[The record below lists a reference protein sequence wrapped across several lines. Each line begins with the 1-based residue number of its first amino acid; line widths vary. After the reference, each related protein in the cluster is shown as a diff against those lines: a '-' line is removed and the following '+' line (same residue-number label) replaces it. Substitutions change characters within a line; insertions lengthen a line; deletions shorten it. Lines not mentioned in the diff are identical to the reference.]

1 MMPEDV
7 HEEKLSF
14 LDFEKKMLQTD
25 GPMDKWTNGPTDGP
39 NDGWRDSYRDARM
52 DKKKLSHITNV
63 SFRDIQNISMPSLHV
78 LCCKLFII

>member
-14 LDFEKKMLQTD
+14 LDFENKLLQTD
-25 GPMDKWTNGPTDGP
+25 GPMDKWTNGQTDGP

-52 DKKKLSHITNV
+52 DKKS
-63 SFRDIQNISMPSLHV
+63 
-78 LCCKLFII
+78 

>member
-14 LDFEKKMLQTD
+14 LDFENESLQTD

-39 NDGWRDSYRDARM
+39 NDGWRDFYRVISVIVVFFFVFDFFSSQRE
-52 DKKKLSHITNV
+52 S
-63 SFRDIQNISMPSLHV
+63 SFV
-78 LCCKLFII
+78 V

>member
-14 LDFEKKMLQTD
+14 LDFENKLLQTD
-25 GPMDKWTNGPTDGP
+25 GPMDKWTNGQTDGP

-52 DKKKLSHITNV
+52 DKKKLSHILQMSPLET
-63 SFRDIQNISMPSLHV
+63 FEIFQCLHYMYFV
-78 LCCKLFII
+78 VNCL

>member
-1 MMPEDV
+1 MPEDV

-14 LDFEKKMLQTD
+14 LDFENKLLQTD

-52 DKKKLSHITNV
+52 DKKKAKSYITNV
-63 SFRDIQNISMPSLHV
+63 SFRDIRNISMPSLHV